1 MDKIKMHL
9 FNKGDTIKSISQQ
22 YKCPLKDIF
31 LLNPLLKFRAPT
43 YGQIIYVKIFTPQLR
58 QIKNDSQLNT
68 TLKDISS
75 LNKECFIS
83 YINKFNDFS
92 LIENDLLDKY
102 QELSQKIFINDSNA
116 IEVFTSQLKN
126 LHQLLLSFIDVLITK
141 NEDEINKKKQ
151 EINESLINIS
161 KYLDSQNIHYNIKEL
176 TKIIESRMIMIAKI
190 INNNYYDARKMV

>member
-1 MDKIKMHL
+1 MEEIKLHL
-9 FNKGDTIKSISQQ
+9 FNKGDSLKSISNQ
-22 YKCPLKDIF
+22 YKCPLKDLY
-31 LLNPLLKFRAPT
+31 LLNPLLKFHAPT
-43 YGQIIYVKIFTPQLR
+43 IGQLIYVKIFKPQLR

-68 TLKDISS
+68 ILKDISS

-92 LIENDLLDKY
+92 LIENDLLEKY
-102 QELSQKIFINDSNA
+102 QELSQKIFTNDSNA

-141 NEDEINKKKQ
+141 NEDEINKKKK

-161 KYLDSQNIHYNIKEL
+161 KYFDSQNIHYNIKEL
-176 TKIIESRMIMIAKI
+176 TKIIESRMIMIAKL
-190 INNNYYDARKMV
+190 INNNYYDARNLL